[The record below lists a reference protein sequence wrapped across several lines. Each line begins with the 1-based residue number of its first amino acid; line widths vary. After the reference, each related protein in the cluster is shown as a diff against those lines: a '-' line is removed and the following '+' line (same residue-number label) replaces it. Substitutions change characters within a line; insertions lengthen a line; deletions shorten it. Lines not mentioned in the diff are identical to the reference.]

1 MAETLGDEVSDDVGE
16 GALICFEGL
25 DGSGKTTC
33 ARSVAAALAAGG
45 VDAKLVERKD
55 PDCGTYELTQ
65 RMKLLK
71 TLIWEYG
78 DVPISE
84 LGDYHALYNMASWFS
99 AIDFRKI
106 RPLLAAGVTV
116 VMDNW
121 YFKILS
127 RFALKKT
134 MDMNHQ
140 RACFNH
146 LTRPDLIIYLDVT
159 PEVAVARKSEFG
171 KGETGFFDGLG
182 QPSSQTFIRYQSHVR
197 HIMSRLA
204 RTEGWLSIEV
214 NDKTPEQVA
223 SLVVEAINIKRASGN
238 LKG

>member
-1 MAETLGDEVSDDVGE
+1 MAETLGDEVSDDVGQ

-33 ARSVAAALAAGG
+33 ARSVTAALATSG
-45 VDAKLVERKD
+45 VAAKLVERKD
-55 PDCGTYELTQ
+55 PDCDTDELTQ

-106 RPLLAAGVTV
+106 RPLIASGVTV
-116 VMDNW
+116 IMDNW
-121 YFKILS
+121 YFKFLS

-134 MDMNHQ
+134 MDMNHL

-146 LTRPDLIIYLDVT
+146 LTHPNMIVYLDVT
-159 PEVAVARKSEFG
+159 PEVAVARKREFG
-171 KGETGFFDGLG
+171 KGETGFFDGFG
-182 QPSSQTFIRYQSHVR
+182 QPSRETFISYQSQMR
-197 HIMSRLA
+197 HIMSTLA

-214 NDKTPEQVA
+214 DNKTPDQVS
-223 SLVVEAINIKRASGN
+223 SLVVQAIGHRARA
-238 LKG
+238 